1 MMKGNVN
8 NRIPRLLQ
16 LYLLGEITPEEQ
28 KELEFWCKQK
38 ESNRYFF
45 EQIQKE
51 NLLAQEHFLYKRID
65 KYKAFSIFKQR
76 FAPYGKKRKI
86 NIRLWK
92 YVAIF
97 LLPLTIAIIWL
108 LTNPK
113 QKIDSSLCQQVQ
125 LHPGS
130 PQALLI
136 LDDGKQVAL
145 ASGNKNDIQIN
156 EDIKVSHK
164 NDELVYT
171 TKPQQKPQ
179 QEISF
184 NELII
189 PRGGEYKVT
198 LSDGTLVFLN
208 SATQLKYPITF
219 DNKERRVKLGGEAYF
234 EVTKDTSRP
243 FIVEVD
249 GIEIK
254 VYGTSFNIN
263 TQQEGKIQTVLV
275 EGSVGIKIQSSGRE
289 QIIVPGEMA
298 EFNEIQK
305 NLIIKKVN
313 TQIYTDWRN
322 GIFRFE
328 NERLEDILQKLAN
341 WYDVEIFYQTANVK
355 DLHFTGYV
363 ERYKKIDTILQS
375 ITLAT
380 DVQFAIQG
388 KTIIVSK

>member
-1 MMKGNVN
+1 M
-8 NRIPRLLQ
+8 
-16 LYLLGEITPEEQ
+16 IT
-28 KELEFWCKQK
+28 
-38 ESNRYFF
+38 RT
-45 EQIQKE
+45 
-51 NLLAQEHFLYKRID
+51 A
-65 KYKAFSIFKQR
+65 
-76 FAPYGKKRKI
+76 GKTR
-86 NIRLWK
+86 R
-92 YVAIF
+92 
-97 LLPLTIAIIWL
+97 
-108 LTNPK
+108 
-113 QKIDSSLCQQVQ
+113 
-125 LHPGS
+125 
-130 PQALLI
+130 
-136 LDDGKQVAL
+136 
-145 ASGNKNDIQIN
+145 
-156 EDIKVSHK
+156 
-164 NDELVYT
+164 
-171 TKPQQKPQ
+171 
-179 QEISF
+179 
-184 NELII
+184 
-189 PRGGEYKVT
+189 RG
-198 LSDGTLVFLN
+198 
-208 SATQLKYPITF
+208 
-219 DNKERRVKLGGEAYF
+219 YF